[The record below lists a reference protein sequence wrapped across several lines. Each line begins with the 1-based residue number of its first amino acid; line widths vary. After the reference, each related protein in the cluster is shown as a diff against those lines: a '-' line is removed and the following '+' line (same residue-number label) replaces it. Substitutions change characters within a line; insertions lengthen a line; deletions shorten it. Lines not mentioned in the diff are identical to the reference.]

1 MGTVNVRDSVKFMP
15 DMVKMERSAPPGV
28 VTWAEIDLDAIAA
41 NTRAIKRTVGADTEI
56 IAIIKANAYG
66 HGEVPVA
73 RTVLCHGATR
83 LAVHRTIDGVRLREA
98 GIRAPI
104 LILGYTPP
112 SGIDLVL
119 DYDLTPT
126 AIDHEFVTLLS
137 DAADAPVAIHVKVD
151 TGMSRYGLFPE
162 EVVGFLREV
171 AAQPNVTVE
180 GLFSHFATAD
190 EADCTPMLEQW
201 QTFRRVL
208 KGVADAGFDIPV
220 RHICNSA
227 GVLSLPAAHLDA
239 VRPGILLY
247 GQQPSSEC
255 RTPFDL
261 RPALTLKSIV
271 VRVRTL
277 PAGSGIGYGRT
288 YITKMPMRAALVP
301 IGYGDG
307 YHRLI
312 SNRGAV
318 LIHGQRAPVRGRVSM
333 DQIVVDVSG
342 IPDVRLGDEAV
353 VIGRQGDDEISAED
367 VAQWAETINYEVLTA
382 LHPQVVRTY
391 RLNGRLI
398 RES

>member
-1 MGTVNVRDSVKFMP
+1 VERVRIRRQETMP
-15 DMVKMERSAPPGV
+15 GMIEMKSATPPGV

-41 NTRAIKRTVGADTEI
+41 NTRAIKRIVGDETEI
-56 IAIIKANAYG
+56 IAIVKANAYG

-73 RTVLCHGATR
+73 QTVLHHGATR

-98 GIRAPI
+98 GIEAPI

-126 AIDHEFVTLLS
+126 AIDRAFVAQLS
-137 DAADAPVAIHVKVD
+137 KAATAPVSIHVKVD
-151 TGMSRYGLFPE
+151 TGMSRYGLFPD
-162 EVVGFLREV
+162 EVLGFLR
-171 AAQPNVTVE
+171 TVEALPRVEIE

-190 EADCTPMLEQW
+190 EADRAPMLAQW
-201 QTFRRVL
+201 RCFQQVL
-208 KGVADAGFDIPV
+208 EEVEAAGFEIPL

-227 GVLSLPAAHLDA
+227 GVLSLPEAHLDA

-247 GQQPSSEC
+247 GQHPSAEC
-255 RTPFDL
+255 RAPFEL
-261 RPALTLKSIV
+261 QPALTLKSMV

-277 PAGSGIGYGRT
+277 PAGSAIGYGRT
-288 YITKMPMRAALVP
+288 YITEKPLRVALVP

-333 DQIVVDVSG
+333 DQIVVDVDD
-342 IPDVRLGDEAV
+342 IDDVHLGDEV
-353 VIGRQGDDEISAED
+353 VIIGRQGDAQITTED
-367 VAQWAETINYEVLTA
+367 VARWAETINYEVLTA

-391 RLNGRLI
+391 RLNGHLI
-398 RES
+398 RER

>member
-1 MGTVNVRDSVKFMP
+1 MVEIWQKTALMP
-15 DMVKMERSAPPGV
+15 DLVEMECPAPPGV

-41 NTRAIKRTVGADTEI
+41 NTRALKRTVGAETEI

-73 RTVLCHGATR
+73 RTVLRHGATW

-98 GIRAPI
+98 GIEAPI

-126 AIDHEFVTLLS
+126 AIDGEFVALLS
-137 DAADAPVAIHVKVD
+137 QAADTPVAIHVKVD
-151 TGMSRYGLFPE
+151 TGMSRYGLFPD
-162 EVVGFLREV
+162 EVLRFLRRV
-171 AAQPNVTVE
+171 DTLPHVTVE

-190 EADCTPMLEQW
+190 EADRGPMLEQW
-201 QTFRRVL
+201 QTFQQVL
-208 KGVADAGFDIPV
+208 ADVEADGFHVPL
-220 RHICNSA
+220 RHVCNSA
-227 GVLSLPAAHLDA
+227 GVLSLPEAYLDA
-239 VRPGILLY
+239 VRPGLLLY
-247 GQQPSSEC
+247 GHNPSAEC
-255 RTPFDL
+255 RAPFPL
-261 RPALTLKSIV
+261 ASALTLKSIV

-277 PAGSGIGYGRT
+277 PAGSAIGYGRT
-288 YITKMPMRAALVP
+288 YTTDMPMRAALVP

-318 LIHGQRAPVRGRVSM
+318 LIHGQRAPIRGRVSM

-342 IPDVRLGDEAV
+342 IDDVRLGDEV
-353 VIGRQGDDEISAED
+353 VVMGRQGDAEITAEE

-391 RLNGRLI
+391 RLDGRLM
-398 RES
+398 ECQSD

>member
-1 MGTVNVRDSVKFMP
+1 MDRVELWQKTAPMP
-15 DMVKMERSAPPGV
+15 DMVLMEHTAPPGV

-41 NTRAIKRTVGADTEI
+41 NTRAIKRTVGVHTEI
-56 IAIIKANAYG
+56 IAIVKANAYG

-73 RTVLCHGATR
+73 RTVLRHGATR

-98 GIRAPI
+98 GIEAPV

-126 AIDHEFVTLLS
+126 AIDRSFVERLS
-137 DAADAPVAIHVKVD
+137 ETTADPIAIHVKVD
-151 TGMSRYGLFPE
+151 TCMSRYGLFPE
-162 EVVGFLREV
+162 EVVGFLRRV
-171 AAQPNVTVE
+171 ASLSNVTVQ
-180 GLFSHFATAD
+180 GLFSHFSTAD
-190 EADCTPMLEQW
+190 EADRGPMLEQW
-201 QTFRRVL
+201 QTFQAVL
-208 KGVADAGFDIPV
+208 RDVEDAGFEIPL

-227 GVLSLPAAHLDA
+227 GVLSLPDAHLDA

-247 GQQPSSEC
+247 GQHPSAEC
-255 RTPFDL
+255 RAPFAL
-261 RPALTLKSIV
+261 QPALTLKSVV

-277 PAGSGIGYGRT
+277 PAGSAIGYGRT
-288 YITKMPMRAALVP
+288 FITDAPMRAALVP

-318 LIHGQRAPVRGRVSM
+318 LIHGQRAPIRGRVSM
-333 DQIVVDVSG
+333 DQIVVDVSD
-342 IPDVRLGDEAV
+342 IDDVQLGDEV
-353 VIGRQGDDEISAED
+353 VVVGRQGDTEITTEE

-391 RLNGRLI
+391 RLEGRLI
-398 RES
+398 RER